1 MYKRIRGEME
11 QYGDTG
17 TWHFHNLGG
26 RREKIAFGKEA
37 DADAECQRHCT
48 MHNAQCTMN
57 RQEGRAEQKT
67 KKQEG
72 AAWATCLAYT
82 RAGLRFLLC

>member
-1 MYKRIRGEME
+1 ME

-48 MHNAQCTMN
+48 MHNAQ
-57 RQEGRAEQKT
+57 
-67 KKQEG
+67 
-72 AAWATCLAYT
+72 
-82 RAGLRFLLC
+82 